1 MKCKSVKD
9 PILKQNTNGTK
20 NKIMIQN
27 SIIVIMNI
35 GYQKKKFPATI
46 VSFFYTE
53 NWSILILHKEI
64 YYSVQ
69 KNRKDDRSPY
79 SFSRK

>member
-1 MKCKSVKD
+1 MKCKRVKD

-35 GYQKKKFPATI
+35 GYQKKKFPAI
-46 VSFFYTE
+46 VSFFFTLR
-53 NWSILILHKEI
+53 IG
-64 YYSVQ
+64 
-69 KNRKDDRSPY
+69 PY
-79 SFSRK
+79 